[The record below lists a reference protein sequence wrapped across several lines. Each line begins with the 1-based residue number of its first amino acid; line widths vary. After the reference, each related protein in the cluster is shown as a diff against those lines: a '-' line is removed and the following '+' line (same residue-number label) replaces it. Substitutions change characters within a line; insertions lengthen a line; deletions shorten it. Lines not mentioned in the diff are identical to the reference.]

1 MRRSWPCPGACIG
14 EQEQA
19 VGESFWFL
27 EGLSRRRHALN
38 RYTRNLHLHRIHNRH
53 LDLQRRRTH
62 CVLQLR
68 FSPHLK
74 CRIKEGAEL
83 ITYQSKPPPS
93 ASQSPRRHISLY
105 ISRPPTTT
113 SQPSAQPLDPTSHYV
128 QTPQPIHHYTC
139 LSCGAFPTHPRDT
152 CSWCPA
158 HKHLIDPR
166 TIGPLDDFLVHIH
179 PYNHARKLS
188 QRA

>member
-1 MRRSWPCPGACIG
+1 VRRSWPCPGACIG

-93 ASQSPRRHISLY
+93 ASQSQSPRRHISLY
-105 ISRPPTTT
+105 ISRLPTT
-113 SQPSAQPLDPTSHYV
+113 SQPSAQPLDSTSHNI
-128 QTPQPIHHYTC
+128 QTPQLIHLYIC
-139 LSCGAFPTHPRDT
+139 LSSGTFAIQSSSTRR
-152 CSWCPA
+152 
-158 HKHLIDPR
+158 L
-166 TIGPLDDFLVHIH
+166 LL
-179 PYNHARKLS
+179 LS
-188 QRA
+188 RA

>member
-1 MRRSWPCPGACIG
+1 MKLIL
-14 EQEQA
+14 Q
-19 VGESFWFL
+19 
-27 EGLSRRRHALN
+27 H
-38 RYTRNLHLHRIHNRH
+38 HNHH
-53 LDLQRRRTH
+53 LDLQGVVHT
-62 CVLQLR
+62 VLPPCTSRQYQVSDQGGR
-68 FSPHLK
+68 DVV
-74 CRIKEGAEL
+74 
-83 ITYQSKPPPS
+83 TYQSKPPPS

-113 SQPSAQPLDPTSHYV
+113 PQPSAQPLDPASHYV
-128 QTPQPIHHYTC
+128 QTPQLIHHYTC

-158 HKHLIDPR
+158 HKHLIDRR

-179 PYNHARKLS
+179 PYNHAKKLS